1 MGTEKG
7 KNKTLRL
14 LMLITA
20 AVLALSF
27 SALAEEPEAYEAE
40 EAYADGEAVEEDN
53 EEPDRWYTVYVS
65 EPDGNGGGKPVTL
78 EYTAERDLPRN
89 TEYSWYPC
97 DESGTKGE
105 LLAVTGEPRF
115 ETEGFDGPQI
125 RFYVC
130 RPSADGE
137 DYDSEL
143 FAAGFTGLPVIRI
156 DTENGE
162 KITSQDRYLSGTVTV
177 TDGETAAELPASVK
191 GRGNATFAY
200 PKKPYTIKLEEKASL
215 LGMAKAKKW
224 ALLAGYCD
232 KTLLRAAL
240 GFRTS
245 ELLGME
251 YTPDYRYVELV
262 VNGEYRGTYIL
273 AETVKAEAKRLAF
286 DTGGYVVEDTPYES
300 DDPVFLTDREKQQYR
315 FRYPD
320 KDEITP
326 EFAETIAEEISR
338 METAVLDLG
347 RDDPLPAEI
356 DADSWV
362 NWLLVQNI
370 LANQDTNKYYFKT
383 DSDSK
388 ICMGPVW
395 DFEWSVGIGWYYGDR
410 PNPEHR
416 LIACTAYFQNLLKN
430 RAFRGKLKE
439 RWNEIVPGLA
449 ETLTGFMDETIREID
464 LSRQMNFYR
473 WWILDMRVGAGGV
486 PLGSYEAEVECDK
499 AYLLEH
505 IRWLDEEIG
514 GMEP

>member
-1 MGTEKG
+1 MGTEKE
-7 KNKTLRL
+7 KNNTLRRL
-14 LMLITA
+14 LMLMTA

-27 SALAEEPEAYEAE
+27 SALAEEPEGYETE
-40 EAYADGEAVEEDN
+40 EPYTDGETYEGED

-65 EPDGNGGGKPVTL
+65 EPDGNGGGKPVAL
-78 EYTAERDLPRN
+78 EYTAGQDLPGN

-97 DESGTKGE
+97 DEYGEKGD

-115 ETEGFDGPQI
+115 ITEGFDGPQV
-125 RFYVC
+125 RFYIC
-130 RPSADGE
+130 CPSADGE

-143 FAAGFTGLPVIRI
+143 FATGFTGLPVIRI

-162 KITSQDRYLSGTVTV
+162 KIASRDQYISGTITV
-177 TDGETAAELPASVK
+177 TDGETVAELPASVK
-191 GRGNATFAY
+191 GRGNATFSY
-200 PKKPYTIKLEEKASL
+200 PKKPYTVRLEEKAGL
-215 LGMAKAKKW
+215 LGMRKAKKW

-262 VNGEYRGTYIL
+262 INGEYRGTYIL
-273 AETVKAEAKRLAF
+273 AETVKAEAKQLAF
-286 DTGGYVVEDTPYES
+286 DTGGYVVEETPYES
-300 DDPVFLTDREKQQYR
+300 DDPVFCTEKNQFR

-320 KDEITP
+320 EDEITP
-326 EFAETIAEEISR
+326 EVMETVSEEIGR
-338 METAVLDLG
+338 METALLDLG
-347 RDDPLPAEI
+347 RDDGIPAEI
-356 DADSWV
+356 DADSWI

-370 LANQDTNKYYFKT
+370 LANQDTNRYYYKA

-410 PNPEHR
+410 PNPNHR
-416 LIACTAYFQNLLKN
+416 LIACTAYFQKLLKN
-430 RAFRGKLKE
+430 RAFREKLKE
-439 RWNEIVPGLA
+439 RWSGIVPGLE
-449 ETLTGFMDETIREID
+449 ETLTDFMDETIREID
-464 LSRQMNFYR
+464 VSRQLNFYR
-473 WWILDMRVGAGGV
+473 WWILDMRVGAGGI
-486 PLGSYEAEVECDK
+486 PLGTYEAEVECDK
-499 AYLLEH
+499 AYLREH
-505 IRWLDEEIG
+505 IRWLNDEIS